1 MEQAIADQHCAR
13 ALHVARTVPMS
24 DFAAVLWETSPHP
37 APGMVS
43 LDLDLLTDQE
53 LAALAQWQP

>member
-1 MEQAIADQHCAR
+1 MNIPSLHKHLAVLQQEVNDRHCAR

-37 APGMVS
+37 RRGWCLS
-43 LDLDLLTDQE
+43 ISTY
-53 LAALAQWQP
+53 